1 LSNGEGRIRR
11 LSNNGQRPS
20 NDILKPSKNAVKK
33 IIKKVNKDL
42 PTNVEDELNNEIEK
56 SLNLL
61 KTQKGIEV
69 RDDQKEYTSFSYL
82 MSDTKMSR
90 ISLKEDIPVL
100 EYADLSNSYKNQNR
114 VRDPRKA
121 SRSRSGPKMKKT
133 ES

>member
-1 LSNGEGRIRR
+1 LSAANETRSLSNGEGRIRR

-69 RDDQKEYTSFSYL
+69 RDDQKE
-82 MSDTKMSR
+82 
-90 ISLKEDIPVL
+90 
-100 EYADLSNSYKNQNR
+100 
-114 VRDPRKA
+114 
-121 SRSRSGPKMKKT
+121 
-133 ES
+133 